1 VEQRL
6 CSPGSDFSKLSKH
19 FICVRLYYTA
29 KGASAPFAKLGLGNP
44 VGPRNNVDLAFLAPD
59 GRNIDVRSLQPMTGP
74 GEGVWVRDIVSRE
87 KNQAGD
93 GEEIVATAVQLMRKI
108 AALYPV
114 KKDVHATPWQVS
126 LSHAVF
132 VSAWDSKQ
140 ARAGAARDPRRIVV
154 AATGVEAL
162 EDPDVLR
169 RFERHFVFAKVDPK
183 EAPAELKEDLERAG
197 PQGLLLLDEATSVN
211 GFGEKQDKV
220 ARSYPKVLAVKAGPL
235 TKAGVVDLLGKHA
248 PPAK

>member
-1 VEQRL
+1 MEQRL
-6 CSPGSDFSKLSKH
+6 CSPGSDFSRLSRN
-19 FICVRLYYTA
+19 FVCIRLYYTA

-44 VGPRNNVDLAFLAPD
+44 VGPRNNVDLAFLTPD
-59 GRNIDVRSLQPMTGP
+59 GKNIDVRSLKPMEGP

-93 GEEIVATAVQLMRKI
+93 GEEIVATTVELMRKI

-114 KKDVHATPWQVS
+114 KRDVHGAPWQVS

-140 ARAGAARDPRRIVV
+140 AKSGAPRDSRRILV
-154 AATGVEAL
+154 ATAGVEAL

-169 RFERHFVFAKVDPK
+169 KFERHYVFVRVDPK
-183 EAPAELKEDLERAG
+183 DAPAELKGDLERAG
-197 PQGLLLLDEATSVN
+197 AQGLLLLDAANSVD
-211 GFGEKQDKV
+211 GFGEKQDPA
-220 ARSYPKVLAVKAGPL
+220 ARSYPKVLAVKAGPW
-235 TKAGVVDLLGKHA
+235 TKAGVVELLAKHVA
-248 PPAK
+248 P

>member
-1 VEQRL
+1 MEQRL
-6 CSPGSDFSKLSKH
+6 CSPGSDFTQLSKH

-29 KGASAPFAKLGLGNP
+29 KGASEPFAKLGLGNP
-44 VGPRNNVDLAFLAPD
+44 VGPRNNVDLAFLTPD

-74 GEGVWVRDIVSRE
+74 GEGVWVRDIVARE

-93 GEEIVATAVQLMRKI
+93 GEEIVATTVQLMRKI

-114 KKDVHATPWQVS
+114 KRDVHGAPWQVS

-140 ARAGAARDPRRIVV
+140 ARNGEPRDARRILV
-154 AATGVEAL
+154 APTGVEAL

-169 RFERHFVFAKVDPK
+169 KFERHYVFVRVDPK
-183 EAPAELKEDLERAG
+183 DAPAELKGDLERAG
-197 PQGLLLLDEATSVN
+197 AQGLLVLDAASSVD

-220 ARSYPKVLAVKAGPL
+220 ARSYPKILAVKTGPL
-235 TKAGVVDLLGKHA
+235 TKAGVVELLAKHA
-248 PPAK
+248 AR

>member
-1 VEQRL
+1 MEQRL

-19 FICVRLYYTA
+19 FVCVRLYYTA

-93 GEEIVATAVQLMRKI
+93 GEEIVETAVQLMRKI
-108 AALYPV
+108 TALYPV
-114 KKDVHATPWQVS
+114 KKDVHAAPWQVS

-154 AATGVEAL
+154 APAAVDAL
-162 EDPDVLR
+162 DDPDVLR
-169 RFERHFVFAKVDPK
+169 KFERHYVFARVEPRD
-183 EAPAELKEDLERAG
+183 APAELKADLER
-197 PQGLLLLDEATSVN
+197 GLLILDVATSVD
-211 GFGEKQDKV
+211 GFGEKQDKI
-220 ARSYPKVLAVKAGPL
+220 ARTYPKVLAVQAGPL
-235 TKAGVVDLLGKHA
+235 SKAAVIDLLGKHVA
-248 PPAK
+248 R